1 MAKEKLLNMR
11 VTDEWMEE
19 RKERMKDAGYETL
32 TAYILAMVNLGEVT
46 LRSLH
51 PGEDDPRH
59 SGLLEEE

>member
-11 VTDEWMEE
+11 VSDEWLED
-19 RKERMKDAGYETL
+19 RKEKMRDAGYETL

-51 PGEDDPRH
+51 PDDGERW

>member
-32 TAYILAMVNLGEVT
+32 TAYVLAMVNLGEVT

-51 PGEDDPRH
+51 PGEDDPRY